1 MERETCE
8 VNKNPRTEK
17 WPAVFRGPSFHAN
30 FYCCGG
36 WSEDAGGGVES
47 PEESGEFAAGL
58 GRGVCF
64 FGKEVTVTGSRSVN
78 SKRVSDGIFTCWPCV
93 AACTAVPPPA
103 PTAAPIAAPLPPPAS
118 PPISAPSTVPPPIT
132 AAERFP
138 REAPFSCTS
147 LETTW

>member
-1 MERETCE
+1 MQMPREAAARDFVTSAAKTPRPMRRPWTAKKSCGSWPKRMERETCE

-64 FGKEVTVTGSRSVN
+64 FGK
-78 SKRVSDGIFTCWPCV
+78 
-93 AACTAVPPPA
+93 
-103 PTAAPIAAPLPPPAS
+103 
-118 PPISAPSTVPPPIT
+118 
-132 AAERFP
+132 
-138 REAPFSCTS
+138 
-147 LETTW
+147 